1 MPNNSAYTSLDL
13 KAVRYDSADWSVDVP
28 EGWTHQEDP
37 DCVTFEPAR
46 GTAAFQISAY
56 RKDTAVT
63 DDDLREFAGDIP
75 LAEVSLPH
83 YTGIRTRFSVDDAF
97 WIKWWLRAGPSMVH
111 VTYNCPLDERRED
124 DHDVDGMIQSLKPLY
139 GTQEV

>member
-1 MPNNSAYTSLDL
+1 
-13 KAVRYDSADWSVDVP
+13 VDVP
-28 EGWTHQEDP
+28 DGWTYQEAP
-37 DCVTFEPAR
+37 ECVTLEPAR
-46 GTAAFQISAY
+46 GKAAFQISAH

-75 LAEVSLPH
+75 LAAVALPN
-83 YTGIRTRFSVDDAF
+83 YTGIRTRFSDDDAF

-111 VTYNCPLDERRED
+111 VTYNCTLGERGKDDEDIDSLMR
-124 DHDVDGMIQSLKPLY
+124 SLKPLY